1 MKILISTRS
10 ASGVHS
16 SKLESFAQG
25 IAVCGDA
32 VVPDTDNP
40 QHCDLAVIYGSG
52 TMCQQLFKQLLNNLL
67 FGFNCSNS
75 FTHILIYSKILRCV
89 RYRCLENSR

>member
-40 QHCDLAVIYGSG
+40 QHCDLAVIYGSVKPHRG
-52 TMCQQLFKQLLNNLL
+52 RSEQVAKTKIVKQFKK
-67 FGFNCSNS
+67 
-75 FTHILIYSKILRCV
+75 FTLTLSKKFEALR
-89 RYRCLENSR
+89 L

>member
-32 VVPDTDNP
+32 VDTDNP

-52 TMCQQLFKQLLNNLL
+52 NPSAVVFAQQSSLW
-67 FGFNCSNS
+67 
-75 FTHILIYSKILRCV
+75 I
-89 RYRCLENSR
+89 